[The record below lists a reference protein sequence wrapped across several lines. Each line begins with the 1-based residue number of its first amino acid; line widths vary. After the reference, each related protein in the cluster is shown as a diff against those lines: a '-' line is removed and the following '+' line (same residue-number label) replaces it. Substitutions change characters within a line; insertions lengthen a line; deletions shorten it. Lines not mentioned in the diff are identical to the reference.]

1 MVVHGEQI
9 FEMELLHAGK
19 RLCTL
24 LYTPTLS
31 HLTLNFS
38 VQWKYLATKL
48 SIMITDVL
56 IRLEAL

>member
-1 MVVHGEQI
+1 M
-9 FEMELLHAGK
+9 EMGWFYMKSKYLRWNSYIQANAYA
-19 RLCTL
+19 L

-48 SIMITDVL
+48 SIMSTD
-56 IRLEAL
+56 A

>member
-1 MVVHGEQI
+1 MGEQM
-9 FEMELLHAGK
+9 FEMEPLHAGK

-24 LYTPTLS
+24 LYTPTVS

-48 SIMITDVL
+48 SIMVTDAFM
-56 IRLEAL
+56 RLEPL